1 MIRCPRMRMG
11 SGTISFMRFRS
22 LHVFWSL
29 VLASF
34 PLLATAAIPCT
45 PSPRVPG
52 TPIDAPHAVFEAYVV
67 EVHTPHASTSTFG
80 VLRTRRALVEVVRS
94 YHGPYGPGQQVETL
108 SIEGANACGDLAE
121 SGAHVLVRSESG
133 GPFEIV
139 ETFPKGEFVP
149 NGPFASLARLTGEPG
164 HSRRP
169 SLKNVSLRGEIDGAL
184 AAQLHE
190 RARLDARE
198 HCEISSTGNYAQVSW
213 GKAFGGND
221 ARNKVIFERV
231 DDQWVEILR
240 YEAPTPSPA
249 RDRARRG
256 KQRSLWAEIQP
267 GRRIGRFDVVI
278 PPFNT

>member
-1 MIRCPRMRMG
+1 
-11 SGTISFMRFRS
+11 MRFRA
-22 LHVFWSL
+22 LHLFWSL

-34 PLLATAAIPCT
+34 PLLATAASPCT
-45 PSPRVPG
+45 PALRTPG
-52 TPIDAPHAVFEAYVV
+52 TPIDAPHAIFEAYVV
-67 EVHTPHASTSTFG
+67 DVHTPHTSFSNFG

-108 SIEGANACGDLAE
+108 TIEGANTCGPLAE

-139 ETFPKGEFVP
+139 ETFAKGEFIP
-149 NGPFASLARLTGEPG
+149 NGPFAALALLSGEPS

-169 SLKNVSLRGEIDGAL
+169 SLKNASLRGEIDGAL

-190 RARLDARE
+190 RARPGRLE
-198 HCEISSTGNYAQVSW
+198 QCEISGAGDFAQVSW

-231 DDQWVEILR
+231 EDQWVEILR
-240 YEAPTPSPA
+240 YEAPTPSPT
-249 RDRARRG
+249 RNRARRG
-256 KQRSLWAEIQP
+256 KQRSLWAEVAIA
-267 GRRIGRFDVVI
+267 GTTRAM
-278 PPFNT
+278 